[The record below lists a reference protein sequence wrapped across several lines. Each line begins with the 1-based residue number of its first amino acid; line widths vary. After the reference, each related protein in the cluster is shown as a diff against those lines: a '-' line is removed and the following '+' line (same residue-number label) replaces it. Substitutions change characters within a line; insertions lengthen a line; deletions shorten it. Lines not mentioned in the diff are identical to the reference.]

1 MAEESVRDEEEKP
14 GGEGTVLTLGKHL
27 SGGGGRGVEGRVG
40 GMKKQK
46 DQDKGLLDR

>member
-14 GGEGTVLTLGKHL
+14 GGEGTVLTLGKRL
-27 SGGGGRGVEGRVG
+27 SGGGGRGVEWRVG